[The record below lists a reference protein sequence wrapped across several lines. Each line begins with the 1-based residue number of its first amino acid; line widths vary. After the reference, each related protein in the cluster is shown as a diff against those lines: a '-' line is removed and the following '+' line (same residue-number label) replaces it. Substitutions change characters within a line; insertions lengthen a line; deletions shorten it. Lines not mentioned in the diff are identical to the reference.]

1 MSTIEELGARIETLF
16 VHTSE
21 RQAELASA
29 NSALIERYNELLG
42 SFFPVID
49 EYWEQ
54 GSFAD
59 AGFTLDEYLQL
70 VEKVAEKATEV
81 IQLSRPAARLMDDAG
96 SAGLGLLV
104 ANVARAR
111 QIIEQSRDQQG
122 VPNTPP
128 NDVLLRHAQS
138 HQPPQSWYER
148 PEEELF

>member
-21 RQAELASA
+21 RHAELASA
-29 NSALIERYNELLG
+29 TSALIELYNELLG

-49 EYWEQ
+49 EYWER
-54 GSFAD
+54 GSFPNAD
-59 AGFTLDEYLQL
+59 FTLDEYLHL
-70 VEKVAEKATEV
+70 VEKVAEKGTEV

-96 SAGLGLLV
+96 SAGLSKLM

-111 QIIEQSRDQQG
+111 QIVEQNREQQG
-122 VPNTPP
+122 VASTPP

-138 HQPPQSWYER
+138 HLPPQSWYER
-148 PEEELF
+148 PEEKLF

>member
-1 MSTIEELGARIETLF
+1 MSTIEELGARIESLF
-16 VHTSE
+16 VLTSE
-21 RQAELASA
+21 RHAELASA
-29 NSALIERYNELLG
+29 NSALIERYNELLS

-49 EYWEQ
+49 EYWER

-59 AGFTLDEYLQL
+59 ANFTLDEYLQL

-81 IQLSRPAARLMDDAG
+81 IQLSRPAARLMNDAG
-96 SAGLGLLV
+96 SVGLSKLM

-111 QIIEQSRDQQG
+111 QVIEHSREQQG
-122 VPNTPP
+122 VPGTPP

-138 HQPPQSWYER
+138 HLPPQSWYEH